1 MAASCQFAKEV
12 CVKTLNS
19 SMLHASGTNRQCPEQ
34 LGSIRQSKIVSRQHG
49 AQGERVQCR
58 DANITDVAQRK
69 HLPHGPHG
77 PHGQR
82 RLMIQFSGS
91 MRKSSVTRERRSRV
105 GARPPLEKNGRSS
118 WVAGRA
124 LKEDDAVA
132 EVFRVGEENQ
142 EIKSGC
148 ATTTTT
154 TTTECGRQS
163 EADGDGAD
171 GPGRVVSAS
180 DGQSEREEKE
190 VVGEVVGYPLPKQFN
205 VDDDSSSPMATQGS
219 NRTIA
224 LISAG
229 LSAGLFMAT
238 RLAGAGPDL
247 STLEK
252 SSLPFEYAMSNGRPT
267 MVEFYADWCE
277 VCRTMAKDVFAIEEK
292 YKDDVNF
299 VMLNIDNVK
308 WAEEVDEFGVEGIP
322 HFAFLDGNGDEEG
335 VVVGKLPRNI
345 LEENVM
351 ALASRASSIPHSQ
364 VIGPVSDISNKP
376 TSSRSTGSV
385 SPLSHGSPF

>member
-1 MAASCQFAKEV
+1 MAASYQCVKEV
-12 CVKTLNS
+12 CLNS
-19 SMLHASGTNRQCPEQ
+19 SILNAPGTNHHCTEQ
-34 LGSIRQSKIVSRQHG
+34 LGSVWQSKILSRPHG
-49 AQGERVQCR
+49 VQGERVQCSDR
-58 DANITDVAQRK
+58 NVAYVTPSQHRPRRPRLVQCSSIRK
-69 HLPHGPHG
+69 
-77 PHGQR
+77 R
-82 RLMIQFSGS
+82 SAT
-91 MRKSSVTRERRSRV
+91 KERRSRL
-105 GARPPLEKNGRSS
+105 GAPLEKNGRSS
-118 WVAGRA
+118 LEVRST
-124 LKEDDAVA
+124 LEDDAVNA
-132 EVFRVGEENQ
+132 TT
-142 EIKSGC
+142 
-148 ATTTTT
+148 ATTTGSGT
-154 TTTECGRQS
+154 QYK
-163 EADGDGAD
+163 GDGGKGRAVSGSDRESKTEENEVQISAAD
-171 GPGRVVSAS
+171 V
-180 DGQSEREEKE
+180 
-190 VVGEVVGYPLPKQFN
+190 
-205 VDDDSSSPMATQGS
+205 DDSSLMLNQSS

-252 SSLPFEYAMSNGRPT
+252 SSLPFEYAISNGRPT

-292 YKDDVNF
+292 YKDEVNF

-335 VVVGKLPRNI
+335 VVVGKLPKNI

-351 ALASRASSIPHSQ
+351 ALASGSSSIPHSQ

-376 TSSRSTGSV
+376 PSARSTASV
-385 SPLSHGSPF
+385 SPLSHGPPT